1 MARAIRSHI
10 GDFLREWVFPEGESV
25 SRSAERPRVS
35 RQSLSAVLNGRA
47 GLSPELAL
55 KVEKVFGVDAAT
67 MIRMQAQ
74 YDYEKAAARADEITA
89 GLEPAA

>member
-1 MARAIRSHI
+1 M
-10 GDFLREWVFPEGESV
+10 L
-25 SRSAERPRVS
+25 VS

-55 KVEKVFGVDAAT
+55 KIEKVFGVSAAT